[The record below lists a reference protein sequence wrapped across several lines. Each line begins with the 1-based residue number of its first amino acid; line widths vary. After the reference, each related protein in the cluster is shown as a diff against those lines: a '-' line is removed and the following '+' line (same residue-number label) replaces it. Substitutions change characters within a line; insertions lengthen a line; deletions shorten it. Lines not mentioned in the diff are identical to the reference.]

1 MAVAF
6 DTSGVNMKEALETTD
21 NETAKEHLASAH
33 GWDARVPL
41 NYEHINANREQTEAL
56 IESGAVQGWAANAVR
71 YEWNDEY
78 GVSSHM
84 T

>member
-1 MAVAF
+1 MSVAF
-6 DTSGVNMKEALETTD
+6 DTSGVNMKEALETAND
-21 NETAKEHLASAH
+21 DINDEKLASAH

-41 NYEHINANREQTEAL
+41 NYEHINATREETEVL

-78 GVSSHM
+78 GVSSAF
-84 T
+84 